1 MQENFSSR
9 LRALRLKSGRSQADI
24 CKALDVKQGTYSTWE
39 LGKYE
44 PPLRLVVQ
52 IAQLFGV
59 TTDYLLGANE
69 ESDCCAS
76 DESLAKLDGLKD
88 AIRRILDQY

>member
-1 MQENFSSR
+1 MQDNFSTR

-69 ESDCCAS
+69 SDSSAPN
-76 DESLAKLDGLKD
+76 EPLVKLDSLKD
-88 AIRRILDQY
+88 AIRRLLDQY